1 MLDDR
6 GIVGKLLVSADEHA
20 ELVVVGTDVFVYHVV
35 GHLTIIVHIIVDEVK
50 HHVGVVHRH
59 FAELLECKAI
69 VVVPWLHDGYQFIDG
84 MVELVLGGVVFEHG
98 SYFFLRESRQLIE
111 LGAQSVVGADV
122 ESTGQ
127 VV

>member
-1 MLDDR
+1 
-6 GIVGKLLVSADEHA
+6 
-20 ELVVVGTDVFVYHVV
+20 
-35 GHLTIIVHIIVDEVK
+35 
-50 HHVGVVHRH
+50 
-59 FAELLECKAI
+59 
-69 VVVPWLHDGYQFIDG
+69 

-98 SYFFLRESRQLIE
+98 THFFLRESRQLIE